1 MRNTVAGRKP
11 KPTQL
16 KKLEGNPGK
25 RPLNDNEPQPD
36 SSIPN
41 CPWWLDY
48 HARTEWKRVC
58 PELHRL
64 GLLTSVDRTALAGYC
79 VAYSM
84 VVRATKEINSGFLYD
99 YQDKKTLEDGKTP
112 ELKRSKKPEVGILMD
127 ALSQVRLF
135 CSEFGLTPSARSR
148 LSMPSKQPAKDP
160 MEELLDYCREST
172 KNL

>member
-1 MRNTVAGRKP
+1 M
-11 KPTQL
+11 
-16 KKLEGNPGK
+16 
-25 RPLNDNEPQPD
+25 
-36 SSIPN
+36 
-41 CPWWLDY
+41 
-48 HARTEWKRVC
+48 
-58 PELHRL
+58 
-64 GLLTSVDRTALAGYC
+64 
-79 VAYSM
+79 AYSM